1 MKHAVSMPSMR
12 GKPQENFGV
21 EEPHP
26 EAGVEVFVRLRPLV
40 ARELKLGSEI
50 KWKYNKKAILED
62 TGSGTK
68 TRTFD
73 GVLPP
78 NTTNAQAY
86 DFVAKKLVSKALQ
99 RL

>member
-1 MKHAVSMPSMR
+1 MKRTVILASMR
-12 GKPQENFGV
+12 GKHQENSALQR
-21 EEPHP
+21 PHQKQ
-26 EAGVEVFVRLRPLV
+26 VLRVFVRLRPLV
-40 ARELKLGSEI
+40 EGYKLGSKS

-68 TRTFD
+68 TQTFD

-86 DFVAKKLVSKALQ
+86 RILSQKN
-99 RL
+99 